1 MCETHLADMHCGHR
15 RCTDGGVAWRIR
27 QWLTGSDGQLL
38 FLPGRNYFLSHW
50 NYKEVEKVRG
60 NLCIME
66 KDLQQKKNC
75 CSKYSTSSVHSQMG
89 KVVHF
94 ITLMRVW
101 TESLTQA
108 PLIRPSLS
116 STRPALKASK
126 AHYFNIFPPSSIS
139 LFPQCSARARKRAA
153 SVNRLH
159 LSLSIGWR
167 PLWQSAP
174 GPQRDVLPLR
184 HLAAYYIDPIMWREA
199 YGEELIL

>member
-1 MCETHLADMHCGHR
+1 MYYGERPTA
-15 RCTDGGVAWRIR
+15 
-27 QWLTGSDGQLL
+27 
-38 FLPGRNYFLSHW
+38 
-50 NYKEVEKVRG
+50 
-60 NLCIME
+60 
-66 KDLQQKKNC
+66 KKNC

-116 STRPALKASK
+116 STRPDLKASK

-139 LFPQCSARARKRAA
+139 LFPRCSARARKRAA